1 MISMIRT
8 KISAFTTIPSGIGA
22 FIFLAGVIVAVASFF
37 LGLPAAADF
46 LMTGRLE
53 WTPAVWTLMGFSFF
67 AGLLYQSSKTEA
79 TQWKTKSIITPAEL
93 EIASMMWNT
102 VYMPKPHE
110 DKSKPLWVGV
120 GIFVL
125 VLLIRCGFEFNWHSV
140 SKALPQAL
148 MAWGAYALIIQTPW
162 SAHLQLVAEKR
173 ATQRNEFSQY
183 VIEARRAST
192 DTWES
197 LYISK
202 DLDDCTDVLKK
213 YAARKKAGEFNDIR
227 VVEEEGIR
235 QVRMTF
241 G

>member
-8 KISAFTTIPSGIGA
+8 KISDFTTVPSGIG
-22 FIFLAGVIVAVASFF
+22 IFLFLVGVIIAIVFFF
-37 LGLPAAADF
+37 LGLPAAADL
-46 LMTGRLE
+46 LMTGKLE
-53 WTPAVWTLMGFSFF
+53 WTPAVWTLMGLSFF
-67 AGLLYQSSKTEA
+67 AGFLYHSSTAEA
-79 TQWKTKSIITPAEL
+79 TQWQTKSIITPAEL
-93 EIASMMWNT
+93 EIASMMWNS
-102 VYMPKPHE
+102 VAVPKPHE

-125 VLLIRCGFEFNWHSV
+125 VLLIRCGFEFNWYYISQ
-140 SKALPQAL
+140 ALPQAL
-148 MAWGAYALIIQTPW
+148 MAWGTYALLIQAPW

-197 LYISK
+197 LYVSK
-202 DLDDCTDVLKK
+202 DLDDCTEALKK
-213 YAARKKAGEFNDIR
+213 YAAKKKAGEFNDIR